1 MMGVFFVNVSIT
13 LMCWLVICFAMPD
26 IPAALADPS
35 LYPFVY
41 ILKQSMSIT
50 WVTVELTL
58 IVALVLFANVC
69 YLTAVSR
76 DLFAFARDGGTPCP
90 EWVSRVRY
98 PPLSPFRV
106 HADPDDWADPPQIPR
121 PR

>member
-1 MMGVFFVNVSIT
+1 M
-13 LMCWLVICFAMPD
+13 
-26 IPAALADPS
+26 PAALADPS

-90 EWVSRVRY
+90 EWVSRARY
-98 PPLSPFRV
+98 PLPSLF
-106 HADPDDWADPPQIPR
+106 
-121 PR
+121 